1 MLCVFESHLFI
12 YPISCYHFL
21 FKHKRLPYSKIKQ
34 AFAHKTPTTSHT
46 FHISSHT
53 SPHQLHCDFRKVIG
67 QVDVM
72 LPVMY
77 TDCND
82 VVDEEEK
89 SRRSK
94 SRFTSKPSWLLLS
107 ISDME
112 DKIQAL
118 NGEYKPD
125 TFGER
130 ADFYY
135 RKRPQLVAL
144 LQDLYNRYLYLADR
158 YTRTLSKQQQPQQ
171 NVHGQ
176 EQICYMNSLDHTGTS
191 LFCQSPLHPLEPDT
205 AVLVISE
212 LVMKFVDYHIVVDE
226 LQSLDMIQE
235 ESKKKIEIQK
245 SLLEVL
251 ESERVVL
258 SNENSRLAS
267 ESLFMKRKAGELA
280 RCVLLERTEDERVFT
295 LSRKIDELQGQI
307 HTLKKQNK
315 EYYDKLMKHQ
325 MEVNK
330 NEGKKN
336 NININIKKLMVKNG
350 SCSDGGDGGGG
361 GGGESSGS
369 SSVGWSCED
378 ETGSS
383 TSSST
388 CTSLGQVIKGGKK
401 KKKQYPRGSDGEKGY
416 GLWDRVKKFEMLMCG
431 HHLDAAC

>member
-1 MLCVFESHLFI
+1 MRPISHQWIYTFLCVT
-12 YPISCYHFL
+12 
-21 FKHKRLPYSKIKQ
+21 
-34 AFAHKTPTTSHT
+34 KT
-46 FHISSHT
+46 
-53 SPHQLHCDFRKVIG
+53 
-67 QVDVM
+67 
-72 LPVMY
+72 
-77 TDCND
+77 
-82 VVDEEEK
+82 
-89 SRRSK
+89 
-94 SRFTSKPSWLLLS
+94 
-107 ISDME
+107 DME

-158 YTRTLSKQQQPQQ
+158 YTRTLSKQQQTQQ

-176 EQICYMNSLDHTGTS
+176 EQICYMNSLDHTETPLS
-191 LFCQSPLHPLEPDT
+191 CQSPLHPLEPDT
-205 AVLVISE
+205 AVFVISE

-280 RCVLLERTEDERVFT
+280 RCVLLERTEDERVFA

-336 NININIKKLMVKNG
+336 NIDINIKKLMVKNG
-350 SCSDGGDGGGG
+350 SCSDGG

-378 ETGSS
+378 ETGCSVSS
-383 TSSST
+383 TSST
-388 CTSLGQVIKGGKK
+388 CTSLSQVIKGGKK